1 MNQSVENSTH
11 ANGNINTG
19 ADCKFPMCTAR
30 IERDTNMSR
39 KIRAEKETKKKRRE
53 REGNKRYEGSK
64 IAGRTEG
71 QVDQAQVAQQ

>member
-11 ANGNINTG
+11 ANGNSNTG

-30 IERDTNMSR
+30 VERGTSTSR
-39 KIRAEKETKKKRRE
+39 KTRAEKETKKKRRE
-53 REGNKRYEGSK
+53 REGNKRDEGSK

-71 QVDQAQVAQQ
+71 QGEQAQVAQQ